1 MFITEQSILLKGARS
16 MLLLKKHLGSQQS
29 TRKREEESAP
39 QTKGR
44 TITWAWHYDY
54 VVGLLSLG
62 REQAMRRKTVDL
74 ARLQPGEAVLDVG
87 CGTGALT
94 RLARERVGESG
105 KVYGIDAAPQMITVA
120 RRKAAKRNLAIDFQ
134 VGLIEQLTFP
144 DDSFDVVLSSLMMH
158 HLPEEL
164 KRQGLTEIARVLKP
178 GGRLLILDFQPR
190 QTQGTHNRHMQQQG
204 SHAFLAQLLHAGKEM
219 GGIQKLPLIMKEVGF
234 SQVETGGT
242 KFRSL
247 GFVLGRISAG
257 QAER

>member
-1 MFITEQSILLKGARS
+1 
-16 MLLLKKHLGSQQS
+16 MLLLRRHLGTQHSKKHLG
-29 TRKREEESAP
+29 EESKP

-44 TITWAWHYDY
+44 TITWAWLYDY
-54 VVGLLSLG
+54 VVGFLLFG
-62 REQAMRRKTVDL
+62 REQAMRRMTLDL
-74 ARLQPGEAVLDVG
+74 AQLQAGESVLDVG

-105 KVYGIDAAPQMITVA
+105 KVYGIDAASQMITVA
-120 RRKAAKRNLAIDFQ
+120 HRKAAKRNLAIDFR
-134 VGLIEQLTFP
+134 VGLIEKLAFP

-164 KRQGLTEIARVLKP
+164 KRQGLAEIARVLKP

-190 QTQGTHNRHMQQQG
+190 QTQGTHKRHMQQQG

-219 GGIQKLPLIMKEVGF
+219 GGIQHLPPVMKEVGF
-234 SQVETGGT
+234 SQIETGGT

-257 QAER
+257 QAEQ

>member
-1 MFITEQSILLKGARS
+1 
-16 MLLLKKHLGSQQS
+16 MLLLRRHLGTQHSNKQWG
-29 TRKREEESAP
+29 EESTP

-44 TITWAWHYDY
+44 TITWAWLYDY
-54 VVGLLSLG
+54 VVGFLLFG
-62 REQAMRRKTVDL
+62 REQAMRRMTMDL
-74 ARLQPGEAVLDVG
+74 TQLRAGESVLDVG

-134 VGLIEQLTFP
+134 VGLIEQLAFP

-164 KRQGLTEIARVLKP
+164 KRQGLAEIARVLKP

-190 QTQGTHNRHMQQQG
+190 QTQGTHKRHMQQQS
-204 SHAFLAQLLHAGKEM
+204 SHNFLAQLLHAGKEM
-219 GGIQKLPLIMKEVGF
+219 GGIQDLPPVMKEVGF
-234 SQVETGGT
+234 SQIETGGT

-247 GFVLGRISAG
+247 GFALGRISAG
-257 QAER
+257 HAEH

>member
-1 MFITEQSILLKGARS
+1 
-16 MLLLKKHLGSQQS
+16 MLLLRRHLGTQHSNKQWG
-29 TRKREEESAP
+29 EESTP

-44 TITWAWHYDY
+44 TITWAWLYDY
-54 VVGLLSLG
+54 VVGFLLFG
-62 REQAMRRKTVDL
+62 REQAMRRMTMDL
-74 ARLQPGEAVLDVG
+74 TQLRAGESVLDVG

-94 RLARERVGESG
+94 RLARERIGEFG
-105 KVYGIDAAPQMITVA
+105 KVYGIDAAPQMINVA

-134 VGLIEQLTFP
+134 VGLIEKLAFP

>member
-1 MFITEQSILLKGARS
+1 
-16 MLLLKKHLGSQQS
+16 MLLLRKHLGTQHSHKQLG
-29 TRKREEESAP
+29 EESTP

-44 TITWAWHYDY
+44 TITWAWLYDY
-54 VVGLLSLG
+54 VVGFLTLG
-62 REQAMRRKTVDL
+62 REEAMRRMTLDL
-74 ARLQPGEAVLDVG
+74 AQLQAGESVLDVG

-120 RRKAAKRNLAIDFQ
+120 RRKAARRNLAIDFQ
-134 VGLIEQLTFP
+134 VGLIEQLAFP

-178 GGRLLILDFQPR
+178 GGRLLILDFLPR
-190 QTQGTHNRHMQQQG
+190 QTLETHKGHVRHQG

-219 GGIQKLPLIMKEVGF
+219 GGIQNLPPMMKEVGF

-247 GFVLGRISAG
+247 GFALGRISAG
-257 QAER
+257 E